1 MEDVTNVMDSPR
13 EQNSF
18 LPTADSLAGCQRIQ
32 VVYFCTAKCH
42 QETSNIKF

>member
-32 VVYFCTAKCH
+32 VNYFWCDPPI
-42 QETSNIKF
+42 N

>member
-32 VVYFCTAKCH
+32 VNQFKLSALDPL
-42 QETSNIKF
+42 

>member
-32 VVYFCTAKCH
+32 VNNLMSSEDPPLYNLF
-42 QETSNIKF
+42 

>member
-32 VVYFCTAKCH
+32 VKYHYSFWSSDS
-42 QETSNIKF
+42 EPPIK

>member
-32 VVYFCTAKCH
+32 VTF
-42 QETSNIKF
+42 S

>member
-32 VVYFCTAKCH
+32 VNYHYFCWSSDS
-42 QETSNIKF
+42 EPPIK

>member
-32 VVYFCTAKCH
+32 VNYIWCDPLI
-42 QETSNIKF
+42 N